1 MNETHYR
8 MDLLKAMN
16 QNLSARDRMY
26 RMILEMTDGA
36 FLFLESGKNE
46 VVTIGKWEDFF
57 DFEIHSKRDLEKIY
71 EFVDEPYCLPLRE
84 LILLEKSN
92 KEELSLECLTRKK
105 NAWYRFQAM
114 ACFDD
119 NGNLTEKIIGVFN
132 VTKFR
137 RQAEELDYY
146 EFYDVIT
153 GLYNR
158 NYFVRMLSEFLQKA
172 EKHRKSVAVMML
184 DIDDFHKINDGL
196 GMVYGDEMIRQF
208 GDLLKNL
215 CDENVIACH
224 MNSDVYCIGVYDPV
238 DYRSVDQI
246 HERIT
251 KRLSEPFV
259 LSGNQ
264 VINLTVTIGVA
275 EYPDAATSALDLIN
289 CAEIVVIKGKAMG
302 HDSFVRFDKPIL
314 KEFMLNLELESKLK
328 EALNHQRFEL
338 YYQPQYYCGNRRLR
352 GMEALIRWY
361 EGGKEVINPSTF
373 IPIAEKNGDIIP
385 IGNWVVEESI
395 KQYAKWRALYQCTF
409 MLSIN
414 ISARQFNQ
422 EEFVPNLLK
431 LLSDNSVDPYF
442 IELEITESVLIE
454 DFEPVRDKMKKL
466 QDVGI
471 RISLDDF
478 GTGFSSLSYL
488 KKLPINTL
496 KIDKSFI
503 DTILTDSATRII
515 TESIINM
522 VKSLGFESVAEGVEQ
537 EQQYKYLHA
546 IGCDV
551 IQGFYLGEPLPVD
564 EVEKLLRKLT
574 VR

>member
-1 MNETHYR
+1 
-8 MDLLKAMN
+8 MN

-46 VVTIGKWEDFF
+46 VVTIGKWEEFF
-57 DFEIHSKRDLEKIY
+57 DFEIHAKRDLEKIY
-71 EFVDEPYCLPLRE
+71 EFVDEPYCIPLRE
-84 LILLEKSN
+84 LIQLEKSN

-132 VTKFR
+132 VTNFR
-137 RQAEELDYY
+137 RQAEALDYY

-158 NYFVRMLSEFLQKA
+158 NYFVRILSEFLQKA
-172 EKHRKSVAVMML
+172 EKHRKAVAVMML

-208 GDLLKNL
+208 GDLLKNF

-238 DYRSVDQI
+238 GYRSVDQI

-251 KRLSEPFV
+251 KRLSEPFI

-264 VINLTVTIGVA
+264 LINLTVTIGVA

-328 EALNHQRFEL
+328 EAMNHHRFEL
-338 YYQPQYYCGNRRLR
+338 YYQPQYYCGNRKLR

-361 EGGKEVINPSTF
+361 EGDKEVISPSTF

-395 KQYAKWRALYQCTF
+395 KQYAKWRALYQRTF

-422 EEFVPNLLK
+422 EEFVPKLLK

-564 EVEKLLRKLT
+564 EVEKLLRNLT

>member
-1 MNETHYR
+1 
-8 MDLLKAMN
+8 
-16 QNLSARDRMY
+16 
-26 RMILEMTDGA
+26 
-36 FLFLESGKNE
+36 
-46 VVTIGKWEDFF
+46 
-57 DFEIHSKRDLEKIY
+57 
-71 EFVDEPYCLPLRE
+71 
-84 LILLEKSN
+84 
-92 KEELSLECLTRKK
+92 
-105 NAWYRFQAM
+105 
-114 ACFDD
+114 
-119 NGNLTEKIIGVFN
+119 
-132 VTKFR
+132 
-137 RQAEELDYY
+137 
-146 EFYDVIT
+146 
-153 GLYNR
+153 
-158 NYFVRMLSEFLQKA
+158 
-172 EKHRKSVAVMML
+172 
-184 DIDDFHKINDGL
+184 
-196 GMVYGDEMIRQF
+196 
-208 GDLLKNL
+208 
-215 CDENVIACH
+215 
-224 MNSDVYCIGVYDPV
+224 
-238 DYRSVDQI
+238 
-246 HERIT
+246 
-251 KRLSEPFV
+251 
-259 LSGNQ
+259 
-264 VINLTVTIGVA
+264 
-275 EYPDAATSALDLIN
+275 
-289 CAEIVVIKGKAMG
+289 
-302 HDSFVRFDKPIL
+302 
-314 KEFMLNLELESKLK
+314 
-328 EALNHQRFEL
+328 
-338 YYQPQYYCGNRRLR
+338 
-352 GMEALIRWY
+352 MEALIRWY

-564 EVEKLLRKLT
+564 EVEKLLRNLT